1 MTYRNRDWLWLAAAF
16 LSPFHRVRAIP
27 SGRALILRTK
37 PIFGVLAADA
47 VSIAIAVFC
56 IIYFGGQLVRGAL

>member
-1 MTYRNRDWLWLAAAF
+1 MKTWLWLAGAF

-37 PIFGVLAADA
+37 PCFTVLAADA
-47 VSIAIAVFC
+47 VSIAIAAAC
-56 IIYFGGQLVRGAL
+56 IIYFAAQLVRGAL

>member
-1 MTYRNRDWLWLAAAF
+1 MTRWLWLAGAF

-47 VSIAIAVFC
+47 VSIAIAAATAL
-56 IIYFGGQLVRGAL
+56 YFAWQFTR